1 MKIETGILTK
11 FKLIAKI
18 GALALC
24 ASLFY
29 SMIDAQPV
37 MGNPN
42 GTKPTVEMVLR
53 DTTLGNA
60 LKLIAENNGMGFES
74 QAALDERVDVDMSG
88 IGFDE
93 SVNRL
98 LAGKSYNWVN
108 ENNTLKVFRAS
119 PTIETPN
126 QDILTAPMVH
136 DFAVP
141 AAIPA
146 EPEHKQILVLKNR
159 RPDEVVA
166 LMTPLVKDVKLMAD
180 IRTNSILMSG
190 SKEAIKDTITMA
202 NDLDGI
208 QTIQGMED
216 RREYLS
222 EVFTLDYVSDFDD
235 LEKNLNFILYG
246 SQQAQTNTSQ
256 QMQNQNQSQ
265 SLGGQVIEQPTVPVK
280 KEYYLLDKIR
290 RILMITAARDKMEII
305 REYFV
310 RVNTPLPQVLIE
322 AQIVAL
328 DDGFER
334 SSGINWKFG
343 GSYQGPIRPT
353 DKPLGVPEATT
364 GGTALDAT
372 EGFQFGQWNL
382 SNLVATLEL
391 AQAQNKGKILS
402 QPKLM
407 TLSGNEA
414 KIHIGT
420 RYPYKASTTLN
431 QSGGTAENIQYV
443 DVGILLNVT
452 PQVNTKSGTI
462 VMKLS
467 PEVSDVVG
475 FRNDAPIITSRQTST
490 LVEVA
495 DGETVVIGGLLR
507 DEDLK
512 SNDGVPILRE
522 IPLIGEFFKFS
533 KKSRNKTNLVIMI
546 TPRVVNVKGV
556 TMKDVAI
563 EDEKARKVKVSSEYR
578 TMIEQLR
585 EKLEPVKKD

>member
-1 MKIETGILTK
+1 MKNETGLLTK
-11 FKLIAKI
+11 FKLLAKI
-18 GALALC
+18 CVLAVF
-24 ASLFY
+24 ASLCY

-37 MGNPN
+37 MGDTRP
-42 GTKPTVEMVLR
+42 GQPTVELVLR

-60 LKLIAENNGMGFES
+60 LKLIAENNGYGFES
-74 QAALDERVDVDMSG
+74 QAPLDERVDVDMSG

-98 LAGKSYNWVN
+98 LAGKPYNWVN
-108 ENNTLKVFRAS
+108 ENKILKVFKAV
-119 PTIETPN
+119 PTFENPQ
-126 QDILTAPMVH
+126 QDILTAPMVQ
-136 DFAVP
+136 DYAVP
-141 AAIPA
+141 AAIPV

-190 SKEAIKDTITMA
+190 SKEAIKETVAMA

-246 SQQAQTNTSQ
+246 SQQAQTNNQQ
-256 QMQNQNQSQ
+256 QMQNQNQ

-334 SSGINWKFG
+334 SAGINWAFG

-353 DKPLGVPEATT
+353 DKPLGTPEAIV
-364 GGTALDAT
+364 GGTPIDPA

-382 SNLVATLEL
+382 SNLVATLEM

-431 QSGGTAENIQYV
+431 QSGGTAENVQYV
-443 DVGILLNVT
+443 DVGIILNVT

-462 VMKLS
+462 VMKLA

-512 SNDGVPILRE
+512 SKTGVPILRD
-522 IPLIGEFFKFS
+522 IPVIGEFFKFS
-533 KKSRNKTNLVIMI
+533 KKSNNKTNLVIMI
-546 TPRVVNVKGV
+546 TPRVVNVKGI

-563 EDEKARKVKVSSEYR
+563 EEEKARKVKVSSEYR

-585 EKLEPVKKD
+585 EKLDTPKKD